1 MRITTASV
9 SEFIEALTAEKGIF
23 CNTIRFNSGRRAVDG
38 ESKEPTKF
46 QVVVQVSA
54 IVKIDETTSYLLEG
68 GEMCGIDFEDH
79 KPDTTGTKRAEELRN
94 VIKEYAAARN
104 LRVLPG
110 LVEI

>member
-9 SEFIEALTAEKGIF
+9 NEFLEALAAEKDVF

-54 IVKIDETTSYLLEG
+54 IVKIDEVSSYLLEG
-68 GEMCGIDFEDH
+68 GEMCGVDYEDA
-79 KPDTTGTKRAEELRN
+79 KPDNSGTKRAEELRTA
-94 VIKEYAAARN
+94 IKEYAAAHN

-110 LVEI
+110 LVEV